1 MYHIFNVL
9 LCFPTVS
16 YDNYFLLP
24 FEMDPTLSQAHLKT
38 ELKLSKAG
46 DSAMEWNKR
55 RLKQKIMADK
65 STFKKTRMQ

>member
-1 MYHIFNVL
+1 
-9 LCFPTVS
+9 
-16 YDNYFLLP
+16 
-24 FEMDPTLSQAHLKT
+24 MDPTLSQAHLKT